1 MQANPRLHSPCA
13 DMAVQR
19 AALALCLAPYPH
31 WRTIPELAREMDC
44 GDAVE
49 RAVVDL
55 VGIGLLECR
64 ASQSGRLP
72 LQPTSNGCVC
82 RDRR

>member
-1 MQANPRLHSPCA
+1 MLDKPSPRRACA
-13 DMAVQR
+13 DAVVQR
-19 AALALCLAPYPH
+19 AVLALCLAPYPH

-64 ASQSGRLP
+64 GVSIRPTPAAAHFNRLDLP
-72 LQPTSNGCVC
+72 
-82 RDRR
+82 